1 MKNEP
6 SENPRP
12 AWPRELFQSHRI
24 AEGAPADEA
33 EGILDAA
40 AKLLAPNSRAAWTCL
55 VLMQGVAVM
64 APVTWLLVVQGALS
78 AMFPGFSMFLSILAV
93 VIGCWWL
100 RWRRLRDGWARARMA
115 AEIARSRAAVDRLYP
130 EATAVALRG
139 VPELAEIA
147 RFLGPPAADPGGKN
161 ARDAYLSERILDQRN
176 YYEKEFK
183 KALARRRRLG
193 KLVTLAL
200 DGGLFLAVG
209 GVAIALSGKASM
221 WLELSGLDVLLA
233 LLGCLLPLVAVL
245 VQLYASYLELNR
257 RTGSYAKQIWF
268 LDDIASRFGRTD
280 DVKSLREMV
289 LDTEQTLLGEVV
301 EWFFQAANQESFYR
315 LRPSEEAGTLTR
327 LSPPET
333 VMGKILR
340 WAGIGLGFTG
350 RVIFG
355 RILVAALAAVVA
367 TALIASNAPKHFT
380 ARSLLRPGDGRLLS
394 SADADGWEPRRERSE
409 NGLIVIAH
417 GLHDGAVLKR
427 TRVDGR
433 HWMDTMMKAIEE
445 RLGPSAPEICLV
457 DWHRAAVPVQ
467 TTPALREVIEGELNR
482 IESDATAESLPTD
495 ALGFL
500 RDVAAI
506 RAQAEEIGA
515 MTGYKIAI
523 AIRNGEIRRDRPIHL
538 IGHSAG
544 GFVVCRAARILVEI
558 GVPAENLR
566 VTLLDTPMPLADD
579 IRFLCSGGAKIDYY
593 KSSIYAQGIPSG
605 INGFEAATLA
615 TPAELGVA
623 NAAHSYAF
631 QWYEATIRDPG
642 AKNGFAFSPFHR

>member
-1 MKNEP
+1 MQEP
-6 SENPRP
+6 SSENTRP

-24 AEGAPADEA
+24 TEGTPADEA

-40 AKLLAPNSRAAWTCL
+40 ARLLAPNSRAAWTCL
-55 VLMQGVAVM
+55 MLLQGVAVM
-64 APVTWLLVVQGALS
+64 APVTWLLVVEGTLS
-78 AMFPGFSMFLSILAV
+78 AMIPGWSMFLSILAV

-115 AEIARSRAAVDRLYP
+115 AEIARSRAAVEGLFP
-130 EATAVALRG
+130 EATGIALRG

-147 RFLGPPAADPGGKN
+147 RFLGPPSAAPVGEN
-161 ARDAYLSERILDQRN
+161 AKEAYLSQRILDQRN
-176 YYEKEFK
+176 YYEREFK
-183 KALARRRRLG
+183 KALTRRRRLG

-209 GVAIALSGKASM
+209 GVAIALSPKSRM

-233 LLGCLLPLVAVL
+233 LLGVLLPLLAVL

-257 RTGSYAKQIWF
+257 RTGSYARQIWF

-280 DVKSLREMV
+280 EAGSLRELV
-289 LDTEQTLLGEVV
+289 LDAEQTLLGEVV

-315 LRPSEEAGTLTR
+315 LRPAEEAGTLAR

-333 VMGKILR
+333 VMGNILR

-380 ARSLLRPGDGRLLS
+380 ARSLLRSGDGRLLS
-394 SADADGWEPRRERSE
+394 SADSEGWEPRRDRSE

-417 GLHDGAVLKR
+417 GLHDGALLKR

-433 HWMDTMMKAIEE
+433 HWMDTMRTALNE
-445 RLGPSAPEICLV
+445 RLGGSAPEICLV

-467 TTPALREVIEGELNR
+467 TTPALRAVIDDEIGR
-482 IESDATAESLPTD
+482 MESDAMAESLPTD

-523 AIRNGEIRRDRPIHL
+523 AIRNGEIRRDRPFHM

-544 GFVVCRAARILVEI
+544 GFVVCRAARVLVEL
-558 GVPAENLR
+558 GVPSENFR
-566 VTLLDTPMPLADD
+566 VTLLDTPMPLVDD

-593 KSSIYAQGIPSG
+593 KSSIYAQGIPTG
-605 INGFEAATLA
+605 IGGFESTTLA
-615 TPAELGVA
+615 TPQKLGVA

-631 QWYEATIRDPG
+631 QWYEETIRNPG
-642 AKNGFAFSPFHR
+642 SKDGFAASPFRR